1 MGFLPITQLCGWSVI
16 TCWFLMVFVG
26 SRWITAVHWL
36 VLVGFRRFLLV
47 LVGSLV
53 YTGWFSLVFVGSH
66 WFSLDHSLVLVGS
79 RWITGWLVLV
89 GFPRHK
95 GTLPDRRKSPVHVI
109 QVNPWIVHFISIGNY
124 LFHIHFVKF
133 KPFLSQHSPS
143 PTFDSS
149 SSWWRKCRRGQ
160 KVWRG
165 QSRSRWRELFSA
177 PGWSSPGGPFLS
189 GLLAHCCQV
198 CWSINIRSAGPF
210 LKGLLVHFYEVCWS
224 IYIRSAGPFLELFRK
239 LIRFWWTYLTKH
251 CFLILYYNLKL

>member
-1 MGFLPITQLCGWSVI
+1 
-16 TCWFLMVFVG
+16 MVFVG

-36 VLVGFRRFLLV
+36 VLVNFRRFLLV

-149 SSWWRKCRRGQ
+149 
-160 KVWRG
+160 
-165 QSRSRWRELFSA
+165 
-177 PGWSSPGGPFLS
+177 LS
-189 GLLAHCCQV
+189 
-198 CWSINIRSAGPF
+198 
-210 LKGLLVHFYEVCWS
+210 
-224 IYIRSAGPFLELFRK
+224 
-239 LIRFWWTYLTKH
+239 
-251 CFLILYYNLKL
+251 